1 MNQSLTL
8 QQQQAKKIQLRH
20 LVNSFYQMPLA
31 LAVLLLGLP
40 LNEEEHAIVF
50 ATGSD
55 DVVGKYFEESVI
67 FDYTEAIIV

>member
-40 LNEEEHAIVF
+40 LNEEHAIVF